1 MNPETPEPSEF
12 HRAISELLR
21 SSQPRIEEGLH
32 TATWRT
38 DKNSLTGISTS
49 GGSNDTLKSMNSN
62 VNSNGN
68 PFVSRDTLL
77 AQLFAE
83 MRHQL
88 AKLEY
93 DTFWDQGV
101 EKVAV
106 PRTLI
111 DRLDRYLR
119 LTRGYQ

>member
-12 HRAISELLR
+12 HRAISGLLR
-21 SSQPRIEEGLH
+21 SSQPWNEEGLS
-32 TATWRT
+32 TNTLRANT
-38 DKNSLTGISTS
+38 NSLPSISTD

-62 VNSNGN
+62 CNL
-68 PFVSRDTLL
+68 FVSRDTQLTQLL
-77 AQLFAE
+77 SE
-83 MRHQL
+83 MRSQL
-88 AKLEY
+88 DRLEY

-111 DRLDRYLR
+111 NRLDRYLR
-119 LTRGYQ
+119 LTRSYQ

>member
-1 MNPETPEPSEF
+1 MNPETAEPSEF

-21 SSQPRIEEGLH
+21 SSQPWIEEGPH
-32 TATWRT
+32 TTTWRT
-38 DKNSLTGISTS
+38 DKKALTGISTD

-62 VNSNGN
+62 GN
-68 PFVSRDTLL
+68 PFVSRDTQLTQLL
-77 AQLFAE
+77 SE
-83 MRHQL
+83 MRSQL
-88 AKLEY
+88 VRLEY

-111 DRLDRYLR
+111 NRLDRYLR
-119 LTRGYQ
+119 LTRSYQ

>member
-21 SSQPRIEEGLH
+21 SSQRWIEEGPR

-38 DKNSLTGISTS
+38 DKNSLTGISIS
-49 GGSNDTLKSMNSN
+49 GGSNVTLKSPD
-62 VNSNGN
+62 SNGN
-68 PFVSRDTLL
+68 LFVSRDGQLTQLL
-77 AQLFAE
+77 SE
-83 MRHQL
+83 MRSQL
-88 AKLEY
+88 DRLEY

-111 DRLDRYLR
+111 TRLDRYLR
-119 LTRGYQ
+119 LTRSYQ